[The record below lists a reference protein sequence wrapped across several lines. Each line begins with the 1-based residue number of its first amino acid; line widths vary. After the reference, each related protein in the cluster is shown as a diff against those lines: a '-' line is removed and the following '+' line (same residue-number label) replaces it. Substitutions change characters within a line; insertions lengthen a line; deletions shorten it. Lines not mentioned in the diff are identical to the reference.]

1 MHQNPIM
8 IASKNR
14 LIQGSV
20 LFSIIFILF
29 SLGILLKGAENNIAY
44 KTQSNTLS
52 NNNKLKIEVNN
63 NIESKLLNDKD
74 VLDSINKDVSSRI
87 DNSKDDFQQLLTQT
101 EINSVI
107 DSHSSSASNTSN
119 SKEESVNSFYDRGLL
134 FSIYQKY
141 DRAIA
146 NYDRALTLDP
156 ELTLGYYHR
165 GVAREKLG
173 KTARAIEDFQKAL
186 SLATQQNDL
195 TAIEMTQQKLDYL
208 VR

>member
-1 MHQNPIM
+1 M